1 MRLVAKIFIP
11 FSLLF
16 GALMDVGASDVD
28 SLSAQSADIVVNGDS
43 SAAVSSMESKN
54 LDLKSDSLRKKE
66 RQDSIALERSNRRIY
81 GWHSEGALGYRRE
94 ADMDTTMERFYI
106 NNHAL
111 RKTINLQTLGNLG
124 SPSQSAIF
132 VDRLNKTNFLFF
144 RPYQDFYTSME
155 DVVFY
160 NTKDPFSILEYYGG
174 GSHNR
179 DNRFIDGLF
188 TVNANSK
195 LNFGLYGNW
204 TKAYGPY
211 LSLSTKYHNSGFFS
225 SFVGG
230 SFEYMAAVS
239 FNGFESYE
247 NGGFTDDRNITDP
260 KNTGNMEPANV
271 PVFFMDNSWNRV
283 HNWNAYLN
291 LKKHFGFDREVSVSK
306 DSSTYIFVPVT
317 SIVYTMNMESDWRR
331 YTVNNLNVGGVKVD
345 SFYHSYNLNDK
356 FLCDSLHTMDS
367 TRFWQIRQNLG
378 ITLNEEF
385 NRLMRFGLAAYLAF
399 DVKKYTYLDREKS
412 LASGPTTYENDS
424 LGFLLNPNYSVLYRK
439 KLGVGAKLSKHT
451 GEAFTYD
458 FFGEYYFLDEK
469 EKAGSLNLGGTLSSK
484 ANWGR
489 QRVEIEANAQYDREC
504 PDFFE
509 EYYFSNHIS
518 WNRDFDY
525 KNTMTIDGSLR
536 FPSFAFYDKLGL
548 SATAVLKNLSN
559 YIYWDKHA
567 LPQQHDGTIQLLT
580 FSLKEHACVWHFHWD
595 NDFVFQKCSEESI
608 LPLPSLNWYTT
619 AYLRFDQLFHVL
631 NLQVGVD
638 ARWNSA
644 YYAPNYLPATGQF
657 FLQDPESD
665 TYQKYGDYMYMN
677 AYVNLQL
684 KRVRFYLQMNHLN
697 KLWTNKYNS
706 LYMRGYAMDPSYLKF
721 GLSAIFGH

>member
-1 MRLVAKIFIP
+1 MRSVAKIFIP

-16 GALMDVGASDVD
+16 GALMDLGASDAD
-28 SLSAQSADIVVNGDS
+28 SLSAQSADVVVNGDS
-43 SAAVSSMESKN
+43 LAAVLSMESKA

-66 RQDSIALERSNRRIY
+66 RQDSLTLERTNRQIY
-81 GWHSEGALGYRRE
+81 GWHSEGALGYRGE
-94 ADMDTTMERFYI
+94 ADMDTTMDRFYI

-111 RKTINLQTLGNLG
+111 RRTINLQTLGNLG

-306 DSSTYIFVPVT
+306 DSSTYVFVPVT

-356 FLCDSLHTMDS
+356 FL
-367 TRFWQIRQNLG
+367 
-378 ITLNEEF
+378 
-385 NRLMRFGLAAYLAF
+385 
-399 DVKKYTYLDREKS
+399 
-412 LASGPTTYENDS
+412 
-424 LGFLLNPNYSVLYRK
+424 
-439 KLGVGAKLSKHT
+439 
-451 GEAFTYD
+451 
-458 FFGEYYFLDEK
+458 
-469 EKAGSLNLGGTLSSK
+469 
-484 ANWGR
+484 
-489 QRVEIEANAQYDREC
+489 
-504 PDFFE
+504 
-509 EYYFSNHIS
+509 
-518 WNRDFDY
+518 
-525 KNTMTIDGSLR
+525 
-536 FPSFAFYDKLGL
+536 
-548 SATAVLKNLSN
+548 
-559 YIYWDKHA
+559 
-567 LPQQHDGTIQLLT
+567 
-580 FSLKEHACVWHFHWD
+580 
-595 NDFVFQKCSEESI
+595 
-608 LPLPSLNWYTT
+608 
-619 AYLRFDQLFHVL
+619 
-631 NLQVGVD
+631 
-638 ARWNSA
+638 
-644 YYAPNYLPATGQF
+644 
-657 FLQDPESD
+657 
-665 TYQKYGDYMYMN
+665 
-677 AYVNLQL
+677 
-684 KRVRFYLQMNHLN
+684 
-697 KLWTNKYNS
+697 
-706 LYMRGYAMDPSYLKF
+706 
-721 GLSAIFGH
+721 